1 MEPWE
6 TRLAAS
12 EPATSVVSLARRG
25 RLEYFDG
32 RGWRPAHLDFVEEGA
47 LAVVGAARR
56 ARKSVVI
63 QYPVA
68 HDLLACLVAL
78 QYLPAPVPE
87 TFDVRLTELTELDVE
102 AAEREIRSITAE
114 EFEHWRGHIIAA
126 LEALMKYARDLD
138 HYRELEFLHSL
149 ISDPF
154 PPVPW
159 VERYRMRAGD
169 GG

>member
-1 MEPWE
+1 MEPWQ

-12 EPATSVVSLARRG
+12 EPATSVVSLARRS

-32 RGWRPAHLDFVEEGA
+32 RGWRPAHLDFVEAGA

-63 QYPVA
+63 QYPV
-68 HDLLACLVAL
+68 LACLVAL

-102 AAEREIRSITAE
+102 AGEREIRSITAE
-114 EFEHWRGHIIAA
+114 GLEHWRGHIIAA

-138 HYRELEFLHSL
+138 QYRELEFLHSL

-154 PPVPW
+154 SSCTVG
-159 VERYRMRAGD
+159 RAVQD
-169 GG
+169 ACW